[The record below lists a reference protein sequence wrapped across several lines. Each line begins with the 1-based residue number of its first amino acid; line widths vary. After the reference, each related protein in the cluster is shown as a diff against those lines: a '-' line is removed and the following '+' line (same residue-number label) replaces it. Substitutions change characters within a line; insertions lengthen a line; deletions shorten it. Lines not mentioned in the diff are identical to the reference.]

1 MKKVILAACLV
12 FTLTLL
18 GACGS
23 TEKTA
28 SNDSKKS
35 EAAKTKEVTKGKLA
49 AVDYDKLYSDPKKY
63 KGYEVELTG
72 KIFNEPE
79 KDDKGTYFQMWGDP
93 ENSEKNTLVAIND
106 PKLQVKA
113 DDYVKIKGVVKDQF
127 KGKNGFGAEVTAPA
141 ITADSV
147 EKVDYIT
154 AVAPTL
160 KEVKLDKEINQN
172 NIIVTL
178 QKVELAK
185 NQTRVYLKI
194 KNNTQAKASFYSNS
208 AKLIVGSSQLEE
220 EYTSPETTGL
230 KEIQSDI
237 LPGVETEGVIVY
249 PAIDPSQTLFKLNA
263 EASSDN
269 YDLDFQPYVFDV
281 AVN

>member
-208 AKLIVGSSQLEE
+208 AKLIVGTSQLEE